1 MIAMTMLEGIV
12 KGMASAGH
20 LLKGLLFV
28 SYKCGAVIVAAVA
41 ATGRLIAAAL
51 NSLASLVAIL
61 FEDFCFFSADV
72 LSKAVE
78 ALQVL
83 SYLVSGLFANLKNAV
98 FTVKDGIASVI
109 QSMADS
115 VFFVYDSI
123 GQIWGMLLSFA
134 EFIKWILMV
143 IGQGCWFAVQLVPL
157 CIVYLVYSFLSLA
170 IMILTEIAEQTQ
182 MAGTFCLNQTS
193 SAVSWCYHFV
203 TDFPVESL
211 MGLVSAFILSYW
223 LHKRRSSIGSTI
235 VQAGRWTGYTAKTT
249 ARKMWCTVMQCLH
262 MGQSSRT
269 SMQRHR
275 LDDSD
280 DEDVPLAL
288 RLRARK
294 SLQEVNLKRQLLV
307 EQEEKLCVVC
317 LERNKCV
324 ILMPCRHLCMCLDC
338 SAVLSN
344 TTSSC
349 PICRTYYERAVPVY
363 M

>member
-1 MIAMTMLEGIV
+1 
-12 KGMASAGH
+12 MASAGH
-20 LLKGLLFV
+20 LLKGLLFI

-41 ATGRLIAAAL
+41 ATGRLIATAL

-83 SYLVSGLFANLKNAV
+83 SYILSGLFANLKNAV
-98 FTVKDGIASVI
+98 FTVKDGITTVI

-115 VFFVYDSI
+115 VFFVFDSI

-157 CIVYLVYSFLSLA
+157 CIVYL
-170 IMILTEIAEQTQ
+170 

-211 MGLVSAFILSYW
+211 MGLVSAFIISYW

-262 MGQSSRT
+262 MGQSSRI

-317 LERNKCV
+317 LEQNKCV

-338 SAVLSN
+338 SAILSN
-344 TTSSC
+344 TTSLC